1 MQAIGKVKNG
11 NYWKILFDDGTIIKY
26 NKLDNLTPEYPD
38 SMDVKIT
45 NKCDKGCIFCHENSK
60 SNGEHGD
67 IMNAKFIE
75 TLLPYT
81 ELAIGGG
88 NPLEHPDLEAFLE
101 KCKSLKL
108 IPNMTVNQK
117 HFIEE
122 YDRIAKLA
130 QNKLIYG
137 LGVSL
142 TDPEEK
148 GFIERVKAIPNA
160 VIHVINGYHKIDEIE
175 KLYDHDLKLL
185 ILGYKTFRRGKD
197 LIEGNDF
204 NRRLITSRM
213 EDWYEALPE
222 ITKHF
227 AVVSFDNL
235 ALSQLEPK
243 RLLSDD
249 AWNQSY
255 MGEDGATTCFI
266 DCVANTYSV
275 SSTSPL
281 DERFPLKDNIKEM
294 FNHIRTLRNSTK

>member
-1 MQAIGKVKNG
+1 
-11 NYWKILFDDGTIIKY
+11 
-26 NKLDNLTPEYPD
+26 
-38 SMDVKIT
+38 MDVKIT

-60 SNGEHGD
+60 PNGEHGD
-67 IMNAKFIE
+67 IMNAKFID

-117 HFIEE
+117 HFMED
-122 YDRIAKLA
+122 YDRITKLI
-130 QNKLIYG
+130 QNKLVYG
-137 LGVSL
+137 LGISL

-175 KLYDHDLKLL
+175 KLYDHNLKML

-197 LIEGNDF
+197 FLEGNDF
-204 NRRLITSRM
+204 NRRLITNRM
-213 EDWYEALPE
+213 KDWHEALPE

-235 ALSQLEPK
+235 ALSQLDPK
-243 RLLSDD
+243 RLLTDEE
-249 AWNQSY
+249 WNQAY
-255 MGEDGATTCFI
+255 MGEDGTHTMFI
-266 DCVANTYSV
+266 DLVKNTYST
-275 SSTSPL
+275 SSTTPEEERKPL
-281 DERFPLKDNIKEM
+281 LDDIKPMFDDIRNINKDKVG
-294 FNHIRTLRNSTK
+294 L